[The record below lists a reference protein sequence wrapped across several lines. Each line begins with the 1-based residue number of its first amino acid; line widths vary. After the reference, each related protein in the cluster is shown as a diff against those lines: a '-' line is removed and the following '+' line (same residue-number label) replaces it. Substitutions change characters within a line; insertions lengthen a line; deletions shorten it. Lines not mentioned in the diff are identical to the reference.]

1 MELRQLKYFIGVA
14 EALSFSNA
22 AKILYVSQS
31 ALSQQ
36 ISLLEN
42 EIGTQ
47 LFDAVKRHKER
58 KVELT
63 EAGKAFLIEAKKI
76 LALSEK
82 AVETAQRIGS
92 PRTVI
97 RLGIFKRY
105 ELLALFKNAFPD
117 IEIRVVELSFHTDIE
132 KEILSENIDLAI
144 TILPHKH
151 QGLSSK
157 IYQRGY
163 LAVAL
168 SHTHPL
174 VHKEKI
180 TLADLRSEKYIN
192 VSKPVNPLEEQ
203 IEELCLR
210 KGGFSIEQVT
220 IQNVNSV
227 ELMFS
232 LVSLEAGFSF
242 IPSYI
247 NFPLGSNLV
256 MKTLYNND
264 GSLLTDIEILM
275 GLSYK
280 TDTLN
285 PTVEALVNLI
295 QEPSS

>member
-76 LALSEK
+76 LVLSEK
-82 AVETAQRIGS
+82 AIETAKRIGS
-92 PRTVI
+92 PKTII

-132 KEILSENIDLAI
+132 KEILSENIDLAV

-168 SHTHPL
+168 SKTHPL
-174 VHKEKI
+174 VGKELL
-180 TLADLRSEKYIN
+180 TLSDLRGQKYIN
-192 VSKPVNPLEEQ
+192 VSKPINPLEEQ

-210 KGGFSIEQVT
+210 KGGFSLEQAT
-220 IQNVNSV
+220 IQSVNSL

-232 LVSLEAGFSF
+232 LVSLEVGFAF
-242 IPSYI
+242 VPSYI
-247 NFPLGSNLV
+247 NIPLGSNVLL
-256 MKTLYNND
+256 KHLYNDD
-264 GSLLTDIEILM
+264 GSLLTDIEVLM

-280 TDTLN
+280 TETLN
-285 PTVEALVNLI
+285 PAIEALVNLI
-295 QEPSS
+295 QEP

>member
-1 MELRQLKYFIGVA
+1 MELRQLKYFVGVA

-36 ISLLEN
+36 VSLLEH
-42 EIGTQ
+42 EIGTE
-47 LFDAVKRHKER
+47 LFNGIKRHKER

-63 EAGKAFLIEAKKI
+63 EAGKTFLIEAKKI

-82 AVETAQRIGS
+82 AIETARRIGVPQS
-92 PRTVI
+92 VV

-105 ELLALFKNAFPD
+105 ELLALFKNAFPAT
-117 IEIRVVELSFHTDIE
+117 EIRVIELSFHTDIE

-151 QGLSSK
+151 QGLSSI

-168 SHTHPL
+168 SDTHPL
-174 VHKEKI
+174 IDKEKV
-180 TLADLRSEKYIN
+180 TLTDLKNEKYIN
-192 VSKPVNPLEEQ
+192 VSKPLNPLEDQ

-210 KGGFSIEQVT
+210 KAGFSIEQVT
-220 IQNVNSV
+220 IQNVNSL
-227 ELMFS
+227 ELMYSLISLGIGFS
-232 LVSLEAGFSF
+232 LV
-242 IPSYI
+242 PSYLDI
-247 NFPLGSNLV
+247 KTEHSVLV
-256 MKTLYNND
+256 KTLYNED

-275 GLSYK
+275 GLTYK
-280 TDTLN
+280 TDTSSPLIL
-285 PTVEALVNLI
+285 ALINLI
-295 QEPSS
+295 KEV